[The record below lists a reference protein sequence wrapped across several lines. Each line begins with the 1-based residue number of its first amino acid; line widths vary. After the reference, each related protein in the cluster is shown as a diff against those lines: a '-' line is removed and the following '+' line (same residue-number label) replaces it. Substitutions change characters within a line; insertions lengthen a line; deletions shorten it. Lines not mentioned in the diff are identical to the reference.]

1 MTKLAVIFSFIITT
15 PFLASTKP
23 SRITQQ
29 PLKNGYY
36 TQTTLTP
43 KIQLYTVD
51 VSQLEEKLDQYRLVY
66 GIGQVAH
73 GIMYY
78 SWNNTFPND

>member
-1 MTKLAVIFSFIITT
+1 MTKLVFLFGLLFIMPLTASPIT
-15 PFLASTKP
+15 KE
-23 SRITQQ
+23 
-29 PLKNGYY
+29 PLKSGSY

-43 KIQLYTVD
+43 KLHLYTVD
-51 VSQLEEKLDQYRLVY
+51 VSQLEAKLDQYRLVY

>member
-1 MTKLAVIFSFIITT
+1 MTKLVYLFGLLIIMPST
-15 PFLASTKP
+15 ASTIIKE
-23 SRITQQ
+23 
-29 PLKNGYY
+29 PLKNGSY

-51 VSQLEEKLDQYRLVY
+51 VSQLEAKLDQYRLVY

>member
-1 MTKLAVIFSFIITT
+1 MIKHSLFLGLLLAMPLT
-15 PFLASTKP
+15 ASTIIKD
-23 SRITQQ
+23 Q
-29 PLKNGYY
+29 LKSGSY

-43 KIQLYTVD
+43 KLQLYTVD
-51 VSQLEEKLDQYRLVY
+51 VSQLEAKLDQYRLVY

-78 SWNNTFPND
+78 SWNQTYPND

>member
-1 MTKLAVIFSFIITT
+1 MTKLVFLFGLLIIM
-15 PFLASTKP
+15 PSTGSTIIKE
-23 SRITQQ
+23 
-29 PLKNGYY
+29 PLKNGSF
-36 TQTTLTP
+36 TQTTVTP
-43 KIQLYTVD
+43 KLHLYTVD
-51 VSQLEEKLDQYRLVY
+51 ISQLEAKLDQYRLVY

>member
-1 MTKLAVIFSFIITT
+1 MIKRALFLGLSLAIPLT
-15 PFLASTKP
+15 ASTKP
-23 SRITQQ
+23 STIIKE
-29 PLKNGYY
+29 PLKSGYY
-36 TQTTLTP
+36 TQTTLTQ
-43 KIQLYTVD
+43 KLQLYTVD
-51 VSQLEEKLDQYRLVY
+51 VSQLEAKLDQYRLVY

>member
-1 MTKLAVIFSFIITT
+1 MTKLVFLFGLLFIMPLT
-15 PFLASTKP
+15 ASTIIKE
-23 SRITQQ
+23 
-29 PLKNGYY
+29 PLKSGSF

-43 KIQLYTVD
+43 KLQFYSVD
-51 VSQLEEKLDQYRLVY
+51 VSQLEAKLDQYRLVY